1 MKNIKLFLITF
12 LITGLLVSCEKNVST
27 IYYEGGTPPVLAA
40 SASNITLE
48 PGQESNTAL
57 TLNWTN
63 PDYKFTT
70 GLSSQ
75 NVSYTLEFD
84 TLGGNFSSGKKYTAG
99 AIANDLSKTYTVGEL
114 NGILGNSMSLQTTP
128 RRNYTI
134 QVRVTSR
141 IGSAAMLTSNI
152 VSFTAKP
159 FAPPPKVEPPTNGT
173 LWAVGDAFSSGWSNP
188 LPGPYDVSQKFTKV
202 SNTLYELT
210 VSMPGGGG
218 YKLIQIQ
225 GDWSLQYHAV
235 NAGRTFGSGDFV
247 KENADPTFP
256 GAPGAGNYKITVDF
270 QAGKY
275 TVVKL

>member
-1 MKNIKLFLITF
+1 MKNIKFFLIAF
-12 LITGLLVSCEKNVST
+12 LVIGSLISCKKNIST
-27 IYYEGGTPPVLAA
+27 IYYEGGTPSVLTT
-40 SASNITLE
+40 SSTNVTLE

-63 PDYKFTT
+63 PNYQFST

-114 NGILGNSMSLQTTP
+114 NSILGNSMSLQTNP
-128 RRNYTI
+128 RRSYTI

-141 IGSAAMLTSNI
+141 IGSAAVLISNT
-152 VSFTAKP
+152 VSFTARP
-159 FAPPPKVEPPTNGT
+159 FDPPPKVEPPINGT

-225 GDWSLQYHAV
+225 GDWGLQYHALD
-235 NAGRTFGSGDFV
+235 AGRTFAGGDFV

-256 GAPGAGNYKITVDF
+256 GAPGAGNYKITVNF
-270 QAGKY
+270 QSGKY